1 MTMIYIS
8 MEFWWGDSE
17 NWKTKIFGPGRS
29 MGQNDHSFRLNIS
42 EKKNSLILYELPLW
56 LCFMK

>member
-42 EKKNSLILYELPLW
+42 EKKIH
-56 LCFMK
+56 